1 MALGT
6 LVRKVPAVFTILR
19 HLPLLLHLDV
29 QLYSDASRLLNVVLV
44 HKRHSFR
51 KCSKT
56 TMQGLCLLQETLS
69 HRHDGTPTQQILRG
83 FVLHMRKGFRFG
95 TNLFS
100 NHDLHVSYV
109 L

>member
-1 MALGT
+1 MHEM
-6 LVRKVPAVFTILR
+6 PAVFTVLR
-19 HLPLLLHLDV
+19 YLPLLLHLDV
-29 QLYSDASRLLNVVLV
+29 QLYSDVSRLLNVGFV

-51 KCSKT
+51 ERSKT

-100 NHDLHVSYV
+100 NHDLQVSYV